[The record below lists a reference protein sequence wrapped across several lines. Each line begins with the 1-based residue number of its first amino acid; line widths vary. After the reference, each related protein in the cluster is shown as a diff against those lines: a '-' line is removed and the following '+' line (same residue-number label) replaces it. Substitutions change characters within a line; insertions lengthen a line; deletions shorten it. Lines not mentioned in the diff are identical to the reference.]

1 MHTLKKKKKKLNF
14 LNHLLEAVRGIMSD
28 GKPSCLRL
36 QTQVPVSLGPS
47 QRRRTRPGGAGV
59 PHAPSSAPPS
69 GPEPR
74 ARHSQRERPP
84 TLCQFWSQAGRKK
97 KGEEKV
103 TLGFLAGFKTVCHWK
118 WQLGRCSE
126 RVCLT
131 CHIKYFDKQFHGL

>member
-1 MHTLKKKKKKLNF
+1 MFRGRCKVHTLKKPKSNY
-14 LNHLLEAVRGIMSD
+14 LNHLLEAVRGVMSD
-28 GKPSCLRL
+28 GKPSCLRF
-36 QTQVPVSLGPS
+36 QTLVPVSLGPS

-97 KGEEKV
+97 RRRRSHAW
-103 TLGFLAGFKTVCHWK
+103 FLSRLQRFVIGNGSWDVAT
-118 WQLGRCSE
+118 SE
-126 RVCLT
+126 SV
-131 CHIKYFDKQFHGL
+131 